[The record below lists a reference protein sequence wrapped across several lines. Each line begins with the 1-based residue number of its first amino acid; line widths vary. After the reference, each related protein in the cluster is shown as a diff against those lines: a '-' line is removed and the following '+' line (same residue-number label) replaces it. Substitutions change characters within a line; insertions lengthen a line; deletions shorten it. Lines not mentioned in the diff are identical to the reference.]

1 MAKVLRC
8 NDVIPGCATE
18 VRAESDDEVMRQVA
32 EHAREVHGLATIDRG
47 TAEKLK
53 AAIRAE

>member
-8 NDVIPGCATE
+8 NDVMPGCAAE
-18 VRAESDDEVMRQVA
+18 VRAETDDEVMRQVA
-32 EHAREVHGLATIDRG
+32 EHARKVHGLATIDRG
-47 TAEKLK
+47 IAEKVK

>member
-1 MAKVLRC
+1 MMKVLRC
-8 NDVIPGCATE
+8 NDVFPGCASE
-18 VRAESDDEVMRQVA
+18 VRAETDDEVMQQVA

-47 TAEKLK
+47 TAEKLT